1 MAIQKMFTVDKF
13 LGLNEAAD
21 GFSELKM
28 GAASR
33 MINFAVTDAG
43 NITVRPGFTRIPL
56 FADTEKILTMW
67 AGYIRNDQYLIVADL
82 TAGADR
88 LTVLRVEGTIFTP
101 AFVDTGLLGLT
112 GAAGEVVKIFPFGD
126 RVYVMAPTAFLSIQ
140 VTGTGVQVSSEV
152 PYVPIVITGADP
164 MGGGTALE
172 NINLLS
178 SQRKILYSCDGEA
191 TKYVL
196 PKEATAV
203 LSAATDSGDLEF
215 TFDPDSHSITF
226 TAPPEEGVTNL
237 TVTYDTDPTT
247 AAAARKQV
255 TDMPY
260 WESYNGATDTRLFFY
275 GDGSNVTLY
284 TDVPQS
290 GKADPLYVPAMNE
303 ITVDF
308 SGSPITGM
316 IRHYNKL
323 MVYKPDGA
331 HAITY
336 EPVTLPGGSV
346 VAGFYLRTINKTTG
360 NDAPGQVQLVNNYP
374 RTICAGSLYE
384 WRVSSYSAG
393 DERYAKRISDP
404 VARSLASADPSKI
417 ITCDD
422 NSTHTNYIFLGDSN
436 GTILVHR
443 YNLDVWSLFRSPLA
457 VGVKQATVCEN
468 NLVFRTDFGI
478 FFLDPA
484 ARYDTDGPSVHGI
497 PATWESGYMDFG
509 ENYRRKFTSFL
520 WFAVKPESY
529 SAFTITAA
537 SDRKSNYAEKSI
549 RSELFDYSKINYGK
563 WSYDA
568 SSAIRTR
575 RIKLK
580 VKKAIFYKLII
591 KVTEPGAKATVLGF
605 DQLVRFTSLVK

>member
-1 MAIQKMFTVDKF
+1 MATQKMFTVDKF

-33 MINFAVTDAG
+33 MVNFTVTDAG
-43 NITVRPGFTRIPL
+43 NITVRPGFSRIPF

-67 AGYIRNDQYLIVADL
+67 AGYIRNDQYIVVADL
-82 TAGADR
+82 VAGADR
-88 LTVLRVEGTIFTP
+88 LTVLRVEGTLFTP
-101 AFVDTGLLGLT
+101 IFVETGLLGLT

-126 RVYVMAPTAFLSIQ
+126 RVYVMSPAAYLSIRI
-140 VTGTGVQVSSEV
+140 VDTGAQITTET
-152 PYVPIVITGADP
+152 PYVPTVITGGDP
-164 MGGGTALE
+164 KGGGTQLDS
-172 NINLLS
+172 INLLNS
-178 SQRKILYSCDGEA
+178 RRRILYSCDGE
-191 TKYVL
+191 TTNYIL
-196 PKEATAV
+196 PEEATAV
-203 LSAATDSGDLEF
+203 VSAATDTGELEF
-215 TFDPDSHSITF
+215 TFDARSHTITF
-226 TAPPEEGVTNL
+226 TSPPEEGVSNL
-237 TVTYDTDPTT
+237 SVIYDTDAEA

-260 WESYNGATDTRLFFY
+260 WEAYNGATDTRLFFY

-284 TDVPQS
+284 TGITDS

-323 MVYKPDGA
+323 LVYKPDGA

-336 EPVTLPGGSV
+336 EPVTLPGGDV
-346 VAGFYLRTINKTTG
+346 IAGFYLRTVNKTIGCDT
-360 NDAPGQVQLVNNYP
+360 PGQVQLVNNNP
-374 RTICAGSLYE
+374 RTISSKSLYE
-384 WRVSSYSAG
+384 WRISSHSVG

-404 VARSLASADPSKI
+404 VARSIAAADPAKI
-417 ITCDD
+417 VTCDD

-436 GTILVHR
+436 GTILAHR
-443 YNLDVWSLFRSPLA
+443 YNLDVWCLYRTPLA
-457 VGVKQATVCEN
+457 VGVKQATICEN
-468 NLVFRTDFGI
+468 TLVFRTDYGI

-484 ARYDTDGPSVHGI
+484 ARFDSDGNTEHAI
-497 PATWESGYMDFG
+497 PAVWESGYMDFG
-509 ENYRRKFTSFL
+509 ENYRRKFTSLL
-520 WFAVKPESY
+520 WFSVKPESY

-537 SDRKSNYAEKSI
+537 SDRKSKYADKSI
-549 RSELFDYSKINYGK
+549 RSELFDYGKINYAK

-591 KVTEPGAKATVLGF
+591 EVTEPGAKATILGF